1 MHLQKLP
8 VSAIPAWA
16 KVNGVSFN
24 GVTISQLTGDRGLG
38 VVGDGQG
45 NSDRTSPLM
54 RVPAEL
60 IISVQNVFIF
70 AESDQHLREVLE
82 AAGDYSRVLQP
93 IGI

>member
-8 VSAIPAWA
+8 VSEIPAWA
-16 KVNGVSFN
+16 KVNGISLN

-38 VVGDGQG
+38 VVGDGG
-45 NSDRTSPLM
+45 NSDRTGPLM

-60 IISVQNVFIF
+60 ILSVQNVFIF
-70 AESDQHLREVLE
+70 AESDQHLREVLK